1 MAERHDPN
9 QLVGAAPDVAPL
21 AWVIDEIRTSLNEAV
36 NGLKAFVANKQDVD
50 SLRNARNQVRQAN
63 GALQLLDLRGVA
75 LVTEAVEHLTR
86 QFESNPK
93 ECLPA
98 PVRVVET
105 ALSAVMAYLE
115 GLLSGRP
122 NQPLRLFPYYRDVLQ
137 LNGAARVHPAD
148 LVFPDLSRRPAFHQI
163 EARQFT
169 PAQLRDRRARFEL
182 GLLTTVGRARR
193 CARRSPNWSTCR
205 SAVWRAVSGGSRADC
220 SKRSMPPRCRSTS
233 TLSACSRG

>member
-1 MAERHDPN
+1 ME
-9 QLVGAAPDVAPL
+9 PDIAPL

-50 SLRNARNQVRQAN
+50 SLRNARNQVHQAN

-75 LVTEAVEHLTR
+75 LVTEAVEQLTR

-93 ECLPA
+93 DCLPA

-122 NQPLRLFPYYRDVLQ
+122 NQPLRLFPYYRDILQ
-137 LNGAARVHPAD
+137 LNGAPRVHPAD

-169 PAQLRDRRARFEL
+169 RDQLRDRRARFEL
-182 GLLTTVGRARR
+182 GLLGFLRK
-193 CARRSPNWSTCR
+193 
-205 SAVWRAVSGGSRADC
+205 ADEHA
-220 SKRSMPPRCRSTS
+220 PRKAMRPGLMT
-233 TLSACSRG
+233 